1 MNLNENHV
9 AAGVD
14 ATTARQAAKS
24 GWKNSLVPH
33 VVIGVTAFFIGVVV
47 LKNFE
52 LNLFWKLLAGYGMIW
67 AGGKIS
73 GTKNTVAIPW
83 GKAATMIGWLVIALA
98 LLNSGVRQVA
108 EKTVIWADQGL
119 SELSGNKTTPT
130 GEVFKSIMPEKNIM
144 SEVDFRHTPPGR
156 TIVTEMTFNTI
167 AVAGLSMSHV
177 SKGANWACPE
187 TIEPVKLPFTPYFE
201 VVAGEGT
208 TQIHIKLTKESQQA
222 LLENGTM
229 SITVRFTHL
238 TAHTNPCAN
247 LR

>member
-14 ATTARQAAKS
+14 ATTARQAAKT

-33 VVIGVTAFFIGVVV
+33 VVIGVTAFIIGVVV

-108 EKTVIWADQGL
+108 EKAVIWTDQGL
-119 SELSGNKTTPT
+119 SEMSGNKTTPA
-130 GEVFKSIMPEKNIM
+130 GEVFKSIPEKNIM
-144 SEVDFRHTPPGR
+144 SEVDFRHAPVGR
-156 TIVTEMTFNTI
+156 TIVTEMTFNTV
-167 AVAGLSMSHV
+167 AVVGLSMSPIEQGV
-177 SKGANWACPE
+177 FWACPE
-187 TIEPVKLPFTPYFE
+187 TIEPAKLPFTPYFE
-201 VVAGEGT
+201 VVAGAHT
-208 TQIHIKLTKESQQA
+208 SQNHIKLTKESQRA

-229 SITVRFTHL
+229 SVTVRFTHL
-238 TAHTNPCAN
+238 RAHTNPCAN